1 MSDTL
6 ASGVPAPGDEPV
18 TPTTTHYQEVAKQF
32 LDAFIAAIA
41 QIPMLEEKHASTAQF
56 VQTHSR
62 FSNEFVS
69 TVLTSVVADPQLQNI
84 NKFDVVEA
92 RDTLQ
97 YLDAFRSVID
107 QVQLFLTNLKFSCA
121 TRKARAV
128 FQGLQVYAV
137 AKGLGRDAT
146 SASVASLAKIMKRDL
161 NRPGRPLKKK
171 EVPPPTNQ

>member
-1 MSDTL
+1 MSDTI
-6 ASGVPAPGDEPV
+6 ASGVPSPGEEPV

-41 QIPMLEEKHASTAQF
+41 QIPMLEEKHATTAQF
-56 VQTHSR
+56 VQTYSG
-62 FSNEFVS
+62 FPNDFVS
-69 TVLTSVVADPQLQNI
+69 SVLTAVEKDPQLQVI

-107 QVQLFLTNLKFSCA
+107 QVALFLTNLKFSCA
-121 TRKARAV
+121 TRKAKAV

-161 NRPGRPLKKK
+161 NRSGRPLKKK
-171 EVPPPTNQ
+171 EVPPPANQ

>member
-1 MSDTL
+1 MSDTI
-6 ASGVPAPGDEPV
+6 ASGAPLPGQEPV

-41 QIPMLEEKHASTAQF
+41 QIPMLEEKHATTAQF
-56 VQTHSR
+56 VQTHSG
-62 FSNEFVS
+62 FSNDFVS
-69 TVLTSVVADPQLQNI
+69 TVLTSVEADPQLQSI

-97 YLDAFRSVID
+97 YLEAFRSVID
-107 QVQLFLTNLKFSCA
+107 QVEMFVTTLKFSCA
-121 TRKARAV
+121 ARKARVVA
-128 FQGLQVYAV
+128 QALQTYAI
-137 AKGLGRDAT
+137 AKGLGRDAS

>member
-1 MSDTL
+1 MSDTIT
-6 ASGVPAPGDEPV
+6 SGVPAPGQEPV

-41 QIPMLEEKHASTAQF
+41 QIPMLEEKHATTAQF
-56 VQTHSR
+56 VQTHSG
-62 FSNEFVS
+62 FPNDFVS
-69 TVLTSVVADPQLQNI
+69 TVLTSVEKDPQLQVI

-107 QVQLFLTNLKFSCA
+107 QVEFFLTNLKFSCA
-121 TRKARAV
+121 TRKAKAV

-137 AKGLGRDAT
+137 AKGLGRDAS

-161 NRPGRPLKKK
+161 GRPGRPLKKK